1 MKFPQPPHI
10 FFAICPVS
18 RLNVTLI
25 AGSTLPK
32 QSPQPSHLSL
42 IISPQLIAIL
52 KPIGERLLAKSVS
65 LYSKEDIMKKILSII
80 VISVV
85 LVGLAF
91 YVAATAANPQ
101 DQANPGS
108 GHQRMQAKSGP
119 GLLMRYVRWNMAAQT
134 VSEITQVP
142 VDTIRTKLKE
152 ERLPAVLAEYHV
164 DRKTFSDAMH
174 AKVQALMGSLVA
186 SNYLTDAQ
194 QQEIL
199 ARMDQYAQRRTL
211 MKSVIDKAV
220 TDGTITPDQA
230 QMLLKRP
237 R

>member
-1 MKFPQPPHI
+1 
-10 FFAICPVS
+10 
-18 RLNVTLI
+18 
-25 AGSTLPK
+25 
-32 QSPQPSHLSL
+32 
-42 IISPQLIAIL
+42 
-52 KPIGERLLAKSVS
+52 
-65 LYSKEDIMKKILSII
+65 MKKTLSII

-108 GHQRMQAKSGP
+108 GHQRMQAQSGP

-142 VDTIRTKLKE
+142 VDTIRGKLKA
-152 ERLPAVLAEYHV
+152 ERLPAVLAEYQV
-164 DRKTFSDAMH
+164 DRKAFSEAMH
-174 AKVQALMGSLVA
+174 AKVQDLLGKLVD
-186 SNYLTDAQ
+186 SNYLTVDQ
-194 QQEIL
+194 SDQVL
-199 ARMDQYAQRRTL
+199 ARMDQYAQRRAL
-211 MKSVIDKAV
+211 MKRLIDKAIM
-220 TDGTITPDQA
+220 DGTITPDQA

>member
-1 MKFPQPPHI
+1 
-10 FFAICPVS
+10 
-18 RLNVTLI
+18 
-25 AGSTLPK
+25 
-32 QSPQPSHLSL
+32 
-42 IISPQLIAIL
+42 
-52 KPIGERLLAKSVS
+52 
-65 LYSKEDIMKKILSII
+65 MKKTLSII

-91 YVAATAANPQ
+91 YVAAANPQ

-152 ERLPAVLAEYHV
+152 ERLPAVLAEYKV